1 MTYSVEY
8 SKGAFKDLK
17 KMDTQTRKLILSWI
31 EKNLVNCSDPRVHGK
46 SLRGNRQDEWRYRV
60 GDYRILAN
68 IHDDKILIFVL
79 KKGHRREV
87 YD

>member
-79 KKGHRREV
+79 KIGHCREV